1 MDNKE
6 ENKNPNTGEEQNPE
20 QTDQGNKDPLSSP
33 FSGGDERY
41 RSRGFE
47 SKSPLGSEQET
58 SQGIDQQNVPSDSH
72 KINESNE
79 KTDLQE
85 QDNDPFIK
93 GYNPNGYGKGSQ
105 PDYQNYQGNRDN
117 ALNRERQAG
126 NSFLNR
132 MSNIKSVANRAR
144 QFRDNPQEAAK
155 DVAKDTALKGAKAI
169 SKAIPLPVKIGIIC
183 IVGGFLFMIMLVA
196 TLGDEEENTSVSNET
211 TYTVGNDKFWWPVA
225 GSGNVT
231 MDTSDPTDVVVCPN
245 CHFMHRWGREHTG
258 LDLHGGSNIIAAMDG
273 VVVEA
278 NDGCEVGNKYCGR
291 EWGNFVQIKH
301 NNGTYTGYAHMVKG
315 SIKVKTGDE
324 VKQGQVLG
332 KMGNTGYSKGV
343 HLHFEIRVGK
353 NKRTSAVDPLTYID
367 PKNPRPITQ
376 KATIPSDATNIQK
389 VCLVLKSNGYPDEA
403 VAGIIGNM
411 QRESGVKIDPA
422 IVNHI
427 KCVGIVQWCATR
439 KTALQSTFGSS
450 WSNIDNQIDYV
461 IKELNSMP
469 SLKKYLME
477 KHTPGEH
484 ADKFCNV
491 YEIPGVTECA
501 KSYRRDYANGVY
513 SFVQNGCK

>member
-20 QTDQGNKDPLSSP
+20 QTDQTNQDPLATP

-41 RSRGFE
+41 RSRGLE
-47 SKSPLGSEQET
+47 SKTPLGSKQEI
-58 SQGIDQQNVPSDSH
+58 SQGIDRQDEPSDSH
-72 KINESNE
+72 TINESDENA
-79 KTDLQE
+79 DLQE
-85 QDNDPFIK
+85 QDNDPFVK
-93 GYNPNGYGKGSQ
+93 GYNPNGYGKNSQ
-105 PDYQNYQGNRDN
+105 LDYQNHQGNRDN
-117 ALNRERQAG
+117 TLNRERQAG

-132 MSNIKSVANRAR
+132 MSNIKSVANRAK
-144 QFRDNPQEAAK
+144 QFREDPKEATK
-155 DVAKDTALKGAKAI
+155 DATKDAALEGAKLV

-183 IVGGFLFMIMLVA
+183 VVGGFLFMIMLVA
-196 TLGDEEENTSVSNET
+196 SLGDEEEET
-211 TYTVGNDKFWWPVA
+211 TTNSDVTYTVGNDKFWWPVA
-225 GSGNVT
+225 GSADVT

-245 CHFMHRWGREHTG
+245 CHFMYRWGREHTG
-258 LDLHGGSNIIAAMDG
+258 LDLHGGSNVIAAMDG

-278 NDGCEVGNKYCGR
+278 NDGCEVGNKSCGR

-332 KMGNTGYSKGV
+332 KMGNTGNSQGV

-367 PKNPRPITQ
+367 PNNPRPISQ
-376 KATIPSDATNIQK
+376 KVTIPDDATNIQR
-389 VCLVLKSNGYPDEA
+389 VCLVLKSNGYPDDA
-403 VAGIIGNM
+403 IAGIIGNM
-411 QRESGVKIDPA
+411 QRESGMTVNPA
-422 IVNHI
+422 IVNYI
-427 KCVGIVQWCATR
+427 KCVGIVQWCYTR
-439 KTALQSTFGSS
+439 KTAIQNTYGSA
-450 WSNIDNQIDYV
+450 WSNLDNQIEYMLM
-461 IKELNSMP
+461 ELNGMP
-469 SLKKYLME
+469 ATKKYMMQS
-477 KHTPGEH
+477 HTPAEQ
-484 ADKFCNV
+484 ADRFC
-491 YEIPGVTECA
+491 YDFERPEKGECA

>member
-1 MDNKE
+1 MK
-6 ENKNPNTGEEQNPE
+6 K
-20 QTDQGNKDPLSSP
+20 
-33 FSGGDERY
+33 
-41 RSRGFE
+41 
-47 SKSPLGSEQET
+47 
-58 SQGIDQQNVPSDSH
+58 
-72 KINESNE
+72 KIH
-79 KTDLQE
+79 
-85 QDNDPFIK
+85 
-93 GYNPNGYGKGSQ
+93 
-105 PDYQNYQGNRDN
+105 
-117 ALNRERQAG
+117 
-126 NSFLNR
+126 
-132 MSNIKSVANRAR
+132 
-144 QFRDNPQEAAK
+144 
-155 DVAKDTALKGAKAI
+155 
-169 SKAIPLPVKIGIIC
+169 
-183 IVGGFLFMIMLVA
+183 
-196 TLGDEEENTSVSNET
+196 NET

-245 CHFMHRWGREHTG
+245 CHFMHRWGRDHTG
-258 LDLHGGSNIIAAMDG
+258 VDLHGGSNIIAAMDG

-278 NDGCEVGNKYCGR
+278 NDGCEVGNTYCGR

-332 KMGNTGYSKGV
+332 KMGTTGHSTGV

-376 KATIPSDATNIQK
+376 KATIPDDATNIQK

-469 SLKKYLME
+469 SLKKYLIE
-477 KHTPGEH
+477 KHTPSEH